1 MSDYSQFTRVTPEEE
16 NPYASFTR
24 EDEEEDNPYAAF
36 TREGEE
42 FDPHNAPEQSTGE
55 FAAGAAMDLAESALG
70 VGDEIGAAALSVSD
84 FFETG
89 EWNWS
94 ENLTQARETLDTFDA
109 QNPVLSGAITA
120 AGVAGSLLI
129 PAAGAARFAQTGSRL
144 ARAGKIGLM
153 SSAEGAAYGAL
164 SGRGEEGRKDG
175 AILGGVI
182 GGVAGVG
189 VSMLLRSKDEIAV
202 MAKADDD
209 LRNTPD
215 QGHIAGKGFVDD
227 AADNRTTR
235 DNSKDGGVSNKERT
249 VKKVV
254 TQEEYD
260 AAAELNGLSEKHKK
274 TGFAGKWVNDVTS
287 WITEN
292 VGERAARLT
301 ADAEWMQRTARG
313 EWVGK
318 IEDKLKGFDDIVTQ
332 HPRLSMALQN
342 LGRTD
347 DGKMGTW
354 EDVYRAVG
362 DNKELRD
369 QVSVFQNMYKDLK
382 ALDAPGRT
390 TFDWIHTSKMAGTP
404 GAKAGGIASEKDY
417 MGPAAAMIEY
427 ADEVTAANALAERFG
442 INMWELPVTSKVK
455 KGKARSA
462 GLLKEKVNTKPLM
475 EAVLQQIKKKAKS
488 EGASDEVA
496 NNLDDALRTVFVSAK
511 AGGDAAGA
519 VARKVSSSA
528 MLGSPMNAYLGISEW
543 FTPMFQN
550 GVVAWGKQVPSMVGY
565 GLREV
570 LDNWSQIS
578 KYSVGRGGVKFKGTV
593 RPLANTTEGIT
604 PQNMGLGDQFM
615 GEVAATSTSTFG
627 KLMDRG
633 VKFIYDKS
641 LVTASNRI
649 GQFAQM
655 NSAVNRGRALA
666 KSAMKGNAKS
676 LEKLRKHDGMRG
688 LNESEFDAT
697 MKALASGDKDNA
709 WVRNYAGSAL
719 NMWQPVSATAL
730 PKGMADNPDMRMFY
744 SMLTYQNRQ
753 ANGMRE
759 KIGKPLLVAYE
770 RGLNT
775 QEGRDAAKEA
785 MLAGARYTAY
795 YGMFAGMWERHR
807 SSLDPS
813 RDIDTDEL
821 WTAEGIT
828 EATKVQMVSNLSS
841 GLVDLRAKEYG
852 ASPVDFTPAPVQWGG
867 KVASGLGH
875 GAVGMLSGENPMD
888 PEEDNMKQFY
898 RMLQGQVPGIA
909 TMDKM
914 NRVLNDGERLIV
926 QPKE

>member
-1 MSDYSQFTRVTPEEE
+1 
-16 NPYASFTR
+16 
-24 EDEEEDNPYAAF
+24 
-36 TREGEE
+36 
-42 FDPHNAPEQSTGE
+42 
-55 FAAGAAMDLAESALG
+55 
-70 VGDEIGAAALSVSD
+70 
-84 FFETG
+84 
-89 EWNWS
+89 
-94 ENLTQARETLDTFDA
+94 
-109 QNPVLSGAITA
+109 
-120 AGVAGSLLI
+120 
-129 PAAGAARFAQTGSRL
+129 
-144 ARAGKIGLM
+144 
-153 SSAEGAAYGAL
+153 
-164 SGRGEEGRKDG
+164 
-175 AILGGVI
+175 
-182 GGVAGVG
+182 
-189 VSMLLRSKDEIAV
+189 
-202 MAKADDD
+202 
-209 LRNTPD
+209 
-215 QGHIAGKGFVDD
+215 
-227 AADNRTTR
+227 
-235 DNSKDGGVSNKERT
+235 
-249 VKKVV
+249 
-254 TQEEYD
+254 
-260 AAAELNGLSEKHKK
+260 
-274 TGFAGKWVNDVTS
+274 
-287 WITEN
+287 
-292 VGERAARLT
+292 
-301 ADAEWMQRTARG
+301 
-313 EWVGK
+313 
-318 IEDKLKGFDDIVTQ
+318 
-332 HPRLSMALQN
+332 MALQN

-390 TFDWIHTSKMAGTP
+390 TFDWIHTSKMADTP
-404 GAKAGGIASEKDY
+404 GVKAGGVASEKHY
-417 MGPAAAMIEY
+417 MGPAATMIEY

-578 KYSVGRGGVKFKGTV
+578 KYSVGREGVKFKGTA

-888 PEEDNMKQFY
+888 PEEDNMKHFY

>member
-1 MSDYSQFTRVTPEEE
+1 MKPWEE
-16 NPYASFTR
+16 YA
-24 EDEEEDNPYAAF
+24 DEETKKPWEMYAEADSANADEE
-36 TREGEE
+36 TKKPWEEYAE

-120 AGVAGSLLI
+120 AGIAGSLLI

-164 SGRGEEGRKDG
+164 SGRGEEGRTDG

-189 VSMLLRSKDEIAV
+189 VSMLLRNKDEIAV

-390 TFDWIHTSKMAGTP
+390 TFDWIHTSKMADTP
-404 GAKAGGIASEKDY
+404 GVKAGGVASEKHY
-417 MGPAAAMIEY
+417 MGPAATMIEY

-528 MLGSPMNAYLGISEW
+528 MLGSPMNAFLGVSEW

-550 GVVAWGKQVPSMVGY
+550 GVVAWGKQVPSMVAY

-578 KYSVGRGGVKFKGTV
+578 KYSVGRAGVKFKGTA

-666 KSAMKGNAKS
+666 KSAMKGNARS

-688 LNESEFDAT
+688 LNETEFDAT

-719 NMWQPVSATAL
+719 NMWQPVSATSL

-775 QEGRDAAKEA
+775 PEGRDAAKEA

-795 YGMFAGMWERHR
+795 YGMFAGMWERNR
-807 SSLDPS
+807 SSMDPS

-875 GAVGMLSGENPMD
+875 GAVGLMSGENPMD
-888 PEEDNMKQFY
+888 PEEDNMKHFY